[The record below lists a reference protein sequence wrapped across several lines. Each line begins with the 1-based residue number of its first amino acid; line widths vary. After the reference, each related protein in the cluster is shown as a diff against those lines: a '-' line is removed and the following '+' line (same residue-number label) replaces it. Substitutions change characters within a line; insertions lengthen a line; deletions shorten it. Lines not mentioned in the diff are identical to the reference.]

1 MSMEIDSLGDGDE
14 QSQHFVRFTNVLK
27 DYVVDY
33 LSKSEEQQANGDT
46 QDGPDP
52 FDIIKEF
59 RSIAAQSAATLISN
73 GQGSS
78 ASYNDWLLEA
88 RFWHLFDLLSSFRA
102 SNEQVNEDGSKLSD
116 IPIHSYNSN
125 AVFEKK
131 LMFENKSLYQIW
143 IIVVWLQQNMPTVN
157 RPEDI
162 MTSKWSN
169 SLVSGG
175 LKSADLDYPLRD
187 PENSNNIDIKD
198 KEQDHVFFKYIYELL
213 VAGNLEEAFEECRLS
228 ENLTLCMIMCGMQ
241 EYLNPK
247 IDEQLAN
254 EFDTQMG
261 IKKHTLWRSTV
272 YNLSQQEKIDP
283 YERAIYSYLSGTMPN
298 DDILQNTSWETELL
312 LNLHQIIE
320 IEVENYLLKE
330 GKGDSKEIITSIPR
344 QAPSLETVLNVVSSK
359 HMNES
364 THPIRALIG
373 SIILNT
379 LPTMIHSSVDM
390 LLDIVRGLETSNDLL
405 DEPYLLRIVTHLAI
419 LLDIIEPGHVSN
431 SDKTKLITAYVSV
444 LKLHGLYDSI
454 PVYMSF
460 LDKSD
465 VVDAYSFILCTIE
478 DTNIKRS
485 QLNLINLL
493 RLPKEDILKKTTERV
508 FEETESYYSPENDIT
523 VTYDISDIDKHLL
536 FGVGWL
542 IEGRLYVDALSSM
555 IAMSRRLLING
566 KIGTLRYFFESN
578 NIDDIIQD
586 YKAELLSTDN
596 TNITEDDHMVLE
608 IQQYQSLVTGFIKYR
623 DWQKA
628 IKRLN
633 SESNIP
639 TLIEIFQEYS
649 KYSLD
654 LAKSFLIQLTEDET
668 SEDFPVL
675 YEIRAL
681 YTPYLIIELH
691 KGLVEA
697 AELLKIP
704 TFINDALSFTNLVAN
719 ETDKIYLLFQSSN
732 RLKEYLKL
740 VANTATRVEHI

>member
-1 MSMEIDSLGDGDE
+1 MEIDSLGDGDE
-14 QSQHFVRFTNVLK
+14 QSQHFVSFTNVLK

-33 LSKSEEQQANGDT
+33 LSKSEEQQTNVEL

-52 FDIIKEF
+52 FDVIKEF
-59 RSIAAQSAATLISN
+59 RSIAAQSAASLISN
-73 GQGSS
+73 GQESS
-78 ASYNDWLLEA
+78 SSYKDWLLEA
-88 RFWHLFDLLSSFRA
+88 RFWHLFELLSSFRV
-102 SNEQVNEDGSKLSD
+102 SNEQVNGDSNKLSN
-116 IPIHSYNSN
+116 IQIHSYNSN
-125 AVFEKK
+125 AVYEKK

-143 IIVVWLQQNMPTVN
+143 IIIVWLQQNMPVVD
-157 RPEDI
+157 RPDNL

-169 SLVSGG
+169 SLVAGG
-175 LKSADLDYPLRD
+175 LKSADLDYPLRN
-187 PENSNNIDIKD
+187 PENSNNIDFKD
-198 KEQDHVFFKYIYELL
+198 KEQDHIFFKYIYELL
-213 VAGNLEEAFEECRLS
+213 IAGNLEEAFEECRLS

-254 EFDTQMG
+254 EFDTQIG

-272 YNLSQQEKIDP
+272 YNLSQQERIDP

-298 DDILQNTSWETELL
+298 DDILKDTNWETELL

-320 IEVENYLLKE
+320 IEVESYLLKE
-330 GKGDSKEIITSIPR
+330 GKGDSTEIITAIPR
-344 QAPSLETVLNVVSSK
+344 QAPSLESVLNVVSSK
-359 HMNES
+359 HMEES

-390 LLDIVRGLETSNDLL
+390 LLDIVKGLETSNDLL

-419 LLDIIEPGHVSN
+419 LLDIIDPGHVSN

-444 LKLHGLYDSI
+444 LKLHGLYESI
-454 PVYMSF
+454 PVYMTF
-460 LDKSD
+460 LDQSSI
-465 VVDAYSFILCTIE
+465 VDGYSFILCNIE

-493 RLPKEDILKKTTERV
+493 RLPKENILKKTAERV
-508 FEETESYYSPENDIT
+508 FEETEAYYSPHDDIA
-523 VTYDISDIDKHLL
+523 VTYDISDVDKHLL
-536 FGVGWL
+536 FGVEWL
-542 IEGRLYVDALSSM
+542 TEGRLYIDALSSM

-566 KIGTLRYFFESN
+566 KIGTLRYFFECN
-578 NIDDIIQD
+578 NIDDILQD
-586 YKAELLSTDN
+586 YKAELLSVDGMS
-596 TNITEDDHMVLE
+596 ITEDDHKVLE

-654 LAKSFLIQLTEDET
+654 LAKSFLIQLTEDED

-704 TFINDALSFTNLVAN
+704 TFIDDALVFTNLVAN